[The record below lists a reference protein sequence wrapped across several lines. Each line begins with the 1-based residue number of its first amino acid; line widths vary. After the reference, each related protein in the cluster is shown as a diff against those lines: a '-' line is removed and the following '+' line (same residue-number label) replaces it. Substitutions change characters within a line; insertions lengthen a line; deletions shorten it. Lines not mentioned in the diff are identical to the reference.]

1 MKSYP
6 NYKNDR
12 GKPVIQAL
20 FEAAKKSSGFVDFCG
35 VKPGTKE
42 QVPKP
47 GYVGPIPGTDY
58 YTGTGVYLQH
68 IRRARQRPG
77 GWEHCFL
84 LVYLGHVA
92 KITIERKLFKGGD
105 HGQ

>member
-47 GYVGPIPGTDY
+47 GYVGPISGG
-58 YTGTGVYLQH
+58 YTAGPVRPLC
-68 IRRARQRPG
+68 RRPLR
-77 GWEHCFL
+77 
-84 LVYLGHVA
+84 A
-92 KITIERKLFKGGD
+92 KAGR
-105 HGQ
+105 